1 MFIDGHYRQPLFLY
15 EGLWNL
21 AALIA
26 ILIIRRFRVLKVGDI
41 LCVYLIWYGIGR
53 AWMEP
58 LRDQVFILQSNISN
72 MQSVLTSIG
81 LIVAGVG
88 LLVYKYIW
96 RKDLPY
102 YVDTLVSEEE
112 YVENKT
118 ILKIKNFFKEKFGK
132 QKKEEEKDDQDDS
145 L

>member
-1 MFIDGHYRQPLFLY
+1 M
-15 EGLWNL
+15 
-21 AALIA
+21 
-26 ILIIRRFRVLKVGDI
+26 
-41 LCVYLIWYGIGR
+41 
-53 AWMEP
+53 
-58 LRDQVFILQSNISN
+58 
-72 MQSVLTSIG
+72 TSIG
-81 LIVAGVG
+81 LIIAGVG

-118 ILKIKNFFKEKFGK
+118 ILKIKNFFKDKFGK
-132 QKKEEEKDDQDDS
+132 KNKEEEKDDQDDS